1 METYKDDLGG
11 TDETILEFVYKY
23 LDNPE
28 IDLNAAM
35 QKIVD
40 KTLWIVPMVWFATPL
55 DTGYHLDLWL
65 KSLL

>member
-1 METYKDDLGG
+1 MHGEFAVPKLMETYKDDLGG

-40 KTLWIVPMVWFATPL
+40 KTLWIVPMV
-55 DTGYHLDLWL
+55 
-65 KSLL
+65 